1 MNYSKYLSEY
11 VDEEKDFAHFFDVL
25 TAAIIKKN
33 TALRK
38 MVLDIYFLS
47 KHSPEKVSEYIEEQ
61 IREEAPE
68 YFLQVCSRSEEI
80 PEYFKGI

>member
-1 MNYSKYLSEY
+1 
-11 VDEEKDFAHFFDVL
+11 
-25 TAAIIKKN
+25 
-33 TALRK
+33 

-68 YFLQVCSRSEEI
+68 YFLQVCSESEEI